1 MKTHKLKT
9 PPSTKK
15 AQPAR
20 LQKGPP
26 KTRNIKIGNAVICY
40 NEGEK
45 AWVVPGGKLIYKK
58 AEAQSFCERLAQAFG
73 G

>member
-1 MKTHKLKT
+1 M
-9 PPSTKK
+9 KK

-40 NEGEK
+40 NTKPRHCIDEDNSATAEK
-45 AWVVPGGKLIYKK
+45 CLQICKPNRTKS
-58 AEAQSFCERLAQAFG
+58 E
-73 G
+73 